1 MCAEGDESAVKV
13 SIKLS
18 DGKAFARRYRRDDKV
33 GVLFAVA
40 AAQDAAGQ
48 TQPFDL
54 VTRFPM
60 LSLLPCRD
68 QTLAEHPSLAGSQV
82 IMKML

>member
-1 MCAEGDESAVKV
+1 MKV

-18 DGKAFARRYRRDDKV
+18 DGKAFARRYHKSDKV
-33 GVLFAVA
+33 EVLFAVA
-40 AAQDAAGQ
+40 ATHDAAGQ
-48 TQPFDL
+48 AQPFDL
-54 VTRFPM
+54 VTRFPT

-68 QTLAEHPSLAGSQV
+68 QILGDHPSLAGSQV